1 MISKLTVKN
10 KSWGW
15 FLFPLLS
22 PEVAKLPSGHQLDGA
37 IELKAYLLKHK
48 HHEFSEALVR
58 TMFAY
63 ALGRSPEWTDKAE
76 IDRLTKTFT
85 ASGHKLNV
93 LISAIVNS
101 RSFRER

>member
-1 MISKLTVKN
+1 MKVN
-10 KSWGW
+10 
-15 FLFPLLS
+15 
-22 PEVAKLPSGHQLDGA
+22 ANAQLPSGHKVNGVAD
-37 IELKAYLLKHK
+37 LKAYILKHK
-48 HHEFSEALVR
+48 QEAFSEALAR